1 MELKKEPV
9 SAPAAGSVPVELVN
23 IALVS
28 GLGGPAVVTR
38 RDGERLAKTGRWKIV
53 GPAEKP
59 VLETKGFPGREEA
72 PPVVAVPPKPAE
84 HAKAPAVADAKPSA
98 SKSVAFGEDHED

>member
-1 MELKKEPV
+1 MDLKKEPV

-53 GPAEKP
+53 GPAEQP
-59 VLETKGFPGREEA
+59 VLETKGFPGL
-72 PPVVAVPPKPAE
+72 PQ
-84 HAKAPAVADAKPSA
+84 APAVETPPQKPVEPVKDSAPSA
-98 SKSVAFGEDHED
+98 APAASFGEDHED